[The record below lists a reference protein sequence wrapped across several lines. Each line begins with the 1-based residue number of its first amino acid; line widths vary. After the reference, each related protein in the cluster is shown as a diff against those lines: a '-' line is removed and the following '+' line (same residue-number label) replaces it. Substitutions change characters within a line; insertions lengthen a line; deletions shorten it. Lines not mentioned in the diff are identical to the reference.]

1 MEYIQ
6 CTHCGKKYAVTDQ
19 IKEAQGQFST
29 CQACQEKFLIVVHN
43 TESDTGK
50 KEVITTGGWDPSLV
64 VVEDD
69 EQQDGEQNNV
79 DEQVIDDDFDDQGT
93 QVLLALQAARRK
105 KLILY
110 ISIAV
115 GVCVILAGVW
125 FFLSQEDDASN
136 MQSHIKKQTQVA
148 QKIPQELDSSNMA
161 CRQEAAKQWLL
172 DDKAMHSNYTAD
184 EFVRLLKASEKQSD
198 QVRQTCKQQTII
210 QDIIT
215 AATANTK
222 PDWFKAEIESIQ
234 SRRK

>member
-19 IKEAQGQFST
+19 VRESEGLFST
-29 CQACQEKFLIVVHN
+29 CQACQEKFLIVVHSE
-43 TESDTGK
+43 ESDTSNK
-50 KEVITTGGWDPSLV
+50 QTVSSGGWDPSLI

-69 EQQDGEQNNV
+69 EQQDGEQNHV
-79 DEQVIDDDFDDQGT
+79 DEQAIDDFDDEGT

-105 KLILY
+105 KQMLY
-110 ISIAV
+110 MAIAV
-115 GVCVILAGVW
+115 GACVILAGIW
-125 FFLSQEDDASN
+125 FFLPQEDDASN
-136 MQSHIKKQTQVA
+136 MQSHIKKQTQVV
-148 QKIPQELDSSNMA
+148 QKSPQGLDSSNIA

-184 EFVRLLKASEKQSD
+184 EFLRLLKASEKQSD
-198 QVRQTCKQQTII
+198 QVRKTCKQQTII

-234 SRRK
+234 SRRN